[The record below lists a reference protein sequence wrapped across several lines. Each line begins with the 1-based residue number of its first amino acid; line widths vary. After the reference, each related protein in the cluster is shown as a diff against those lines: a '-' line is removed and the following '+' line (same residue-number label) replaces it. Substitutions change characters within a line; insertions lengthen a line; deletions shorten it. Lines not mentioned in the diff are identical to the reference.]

1 MLKKVHG
8 SLLGVMIGD
17 ALGMPVET
25 MYAKEIREKLG
36 PLGITGFT
44 DPVQTRNDDTK
55 NMKAGDTTDD
65 WQLTAVVAK
74 SLIQASG
81 WDRQTCIDLHVQALQ
96 SSTFGWGKGSTQAIR
111 DITLGKRTGHRPPPH
126 KSGVGLGN
134 GIIMKIAPLAL
145 YHALKWKK
153 RGLNTAFDWKSFGK
167 DVHELGAI
175 THSDARAWIS
185 AFAVG
190 MLIVEVATNAQ
201 CTRDSLELK
210 LYDISHKVAQFE
222 NFCVPNPHDRTLAH
236 MLCEIP
242 AHLGSNE
249 DLLEHF
255 GSRFVCTQTMPFV
268 IGTFLRHMD
277 DFQAGVL
284 EAVNAGGDTDTN
296 AAIVG
301 SLIGARVGTDG
312 IPTGFAKFRQ
322 DFLEAA
328 ILSAHLVSKFG

>member
-1 MLKKVHG
+1 MLNKVHG

-44 DPVQTRNDDTK
+44 DPMQTRNDDTK

-81 WDRQTCIDLHVQALQ
+81 WDQRTCIDLHVQALQ
-96 SSTFGWGKGSTQAIR
+96 NSTFGWGKGSVGAIR
-111 DITLGKRTGHRPPPH
+111 DITLGKRTGIKPPPY

-145 YHALKWKK
+145 AHALMWKK
-153 RGLNTAFDWKSFGK
+153 QGLHRPFDWKLFGK
-167 DVHELGAI
+167 HVRELGAI

-190 MLIVEVATNAQ
+190 MLIVDAYVHKER
-201 CTRDSLELK
+201 TRDELSFT
-210 LYDISHKVAQFE
+210 LIDISHKVRQFE
-222 NFCVPNPHDRTLAH
+222 AFCVPNPTNRTLANT
-236 MLCEIP
+236 LQEI
-242 AHLGSNE
+242 AGYTNSKE
-249 DLLEHF
+249 QLLEKF

-268 IGTFLRHMD
+268 IGTFMRHMD

-301 SLIGARVGTDG
+301 SLIGARVGTEG
-312 IPTGFAKFRQ
+312 IPSEWAKFRHEY
-322 DFLEAA
+322 LEAG
-328 ILSAHLVSKFG
+328 ILAAHLVSKFG